1 MFQWQIQNFYGGGRG
16 TNLLFDQ
23 IFPKLRDSWAHLGRG
38 APRMAA
44 NVFTVSKVHGAMYD
58 TLN

>member
-1 MFQWQIQNFYGGGRG
+1 MTIGPWWGVAGWGGWGE
-16 TNLLFDQ
+16 
-23 IFPKLRDSWAHLGRG
+23 

-44 NVFTVSKVHGAMYD
+44 NVFTVSKVHITMYD